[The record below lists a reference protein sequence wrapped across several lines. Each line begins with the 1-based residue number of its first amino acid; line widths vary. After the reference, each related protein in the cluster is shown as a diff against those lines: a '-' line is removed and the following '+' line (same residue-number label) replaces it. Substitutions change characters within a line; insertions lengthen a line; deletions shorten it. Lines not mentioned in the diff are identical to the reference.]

1 MAHAE
6 NQIKVGDGNILLYQR
21 DDVESLIWQIRIK
34 LPNQKNYIRRSTG
47 VTDFEKAK
55 EKAFQIYGEI
65 IQRDRQ
71 NLPFGRKTF
80 AEIAKSYAKDAETR
94 MKEGRNSEGRHK
106 VIEGTLRRYLNPFFG
121 KKDISLINK
130 KDFIDYRAWR
140 QIYWSAGPGKDDPTR
155 PQKSLRPKRGAKQP
169 TTTVKKPPSQAT
181 LKQEWTVLRGVMVH
195 GMDIGAVSTNMLS
208 ALKHEKTKV
217 NRRPAFIG
225 DEYSRLYKFM
235 RSWVKQDPHPRIRQS
250 RELLREYIL
259 IMANSGMRKGEA
271 RMLKWRDVI
280 PYRKHGLEW
289 LSLRVNGKTG
299 IRTVICQPNTNRYFD
314 RLKSRGFHTEPD
326 DLVFCHADGLPVDDF
341 TGFQNALVKAGVLHD
356 SDGNR
361 HTIYSLRHTYA
372 TYRIE
377 NGTNIYWL
385 AKNMGTS
392 VNMIERHYGQT
403 TVFQGIEYET
413 AIRPKKAKFAQ
424 NDKSQ
429 NANDVNDATSPSLEL
444 TLIFDEGPDDLVPFN
459 AVDHTSAIDD
469 EE

>member
-1 MAHAE
+1 LAHAE

-195 GMDIGAVSTNMLS
+195 GMDIGAVSTNVLS

-299 IRTVICQPNTNRYFD
+299 IRTVICQPNTNRYFE
-314 RLKSRGFHTEPD
+314 RLKSRGFHTGPD
-326 DLVFCHADGLPVDDF
+326 DLVFCHADGLPVYDF

-413 AIRPKKAKFAQ
+413 AIRPKKAKLTK

-444 TLIFDEGPDDLVPFN
+444 TLIFDEGPDNLVPFN
-459 AVDHTSAIDD
+459 AVDHTFAIDD
-469 EE
+469 DE